1 MLIVVY
7 GTLKKGYGNN
17 RLLDKA
23 TFVTECIVDGF
34 KLYNSGFPVSAVSA
48 GESIKGEVWD
58 IGDPSKDAVAGQ
70 TLVNLDRLEGCRD
83 DDSSMYNRHHVV
95 AYGDGSMLYHC
106 DMYVGN
112 PKYWREFNTL
122 RECPKD
128 ENNNSYYWSR

>member
-1 MLIVVY
+1 MLVVVY
-7 GTLKKGYGNN
+7 GTLKRGYGNN
-17 RLLDKA
+17 RLLKA
-23 TFVTECIVDGF
+23 VFLSECIVDGF
-34 KLYNSGFPVSAVSA
+34 KLYNSGFPVAAVSA

-58 IGDPSKDAVAGQ
+58 IGDHVEGVGKQ
-70 TLVNLDRLEGCRD
+70 TLYNLDRLEGCRG

-95 AYGDGSMLYHC
+95 AYGDGGMLYHC